1 MRCRSAVFYCAV
13 CYYAFTCLS
22 ALAQSP
28 RPLVADTRTPAQA
41 GPRPEVTDE
50 MRGDIFMARK
60 MYREAADRYK
70 MVKPLTAAIHNKI
83 GIAYQ
88 QLQQYGEAERSYKRA
103 SKADSKFSQAVNNLG
118 TVYYAQKNYRKA
130 TRQYEKAIELA
141 PENASFISNL
151 GMAWFARKQY
161 DRATELLAKAMALD
175 PDVIE
180 RRGTTGTTLQ
190 DRSIEERAKFHY
202 YLAKTYAKEGRRD
215 LVLLYMRK
223 SLEEGFTE
231 REKYVKDPEFAKLQQ
246 EPEFQ
251 ELLKLAP
258 RIL

>member
-1 MRCRSAVFYCAV
+1 MRFHTLIAGSCALV
-13 CYYAFTCLS
+13 SFS
-22 ALAQSP
+22 ALAQTQQ
-28 RPLVADTRTPAQA
+28 PLVADTRPPASSQA
-41 GPRPEVTDE
+41 EPRPEVTDE

-60 MYREAADRYK
+60 MYREAIDRYRLI
-70 MVKPLTAAIHNKI
+70 KPLTAMIHNKI

-103 SKADSKFSQAVNNLG
+103 IKADAKHSQSVNNLG
-118 TVYYAQKNYRKA
+118 TVYYAEKNYRKA
-130 TRQYEKAIELA
+130 TRQYEKAIQLA
-141 PENASFISNL
+141 PDNASFISNL

-175 PDVIE
+175 PEVIE

-202 YLAKTYAKEGRRD
+202 YLAKTYAKDGRVD

-231 REKYVKDPEFAKLQQ
+231 REKYMKDPDFAKLQQ
-246 EPEFQ
+246 LPEFQ
-251 ELLKLAP
+251 ELLKLEP
-258 RIL
+258 RVL